1 MRIQVKWVLT
11 VNRMGEIR
19 DRVYHDRGSQL
30 AKAMRLCRYNHPAYP
45 SAAALLAVHSA
56 IAYNDAVQ
64 IKLTGD
70 RSRTQDHG
78 QAVAAI
84 KRACGTAKIEPRGV
98 AHLGKLLS
106 IKTDISYGDKEV
118 DNQLA
123 DALCVAADRF
133 EAWAEGYVLN
143 RR

>member
-1 MRIQVKWVLT
+1 
-11 VNRMGEIR
+11 MGVIS

-30 AKAMRLCRYNHPAYP
+30 AKAMRLCRYNHPAFL

-84 KRACGTAKIEPRGV
+84 KRACGIANIEPRGI

-106 IKTDISYGDKEV
+106 MKTDVSYGDKEV

-123 DALCVAADRF
+123 EVLCVAADRF

-143 RR
+143 RG